1 MSQQASASDA
11 TCGKPGV
18 TYKWNLNVAQL
29 MLEYL
34 HLEGVNTLFGIPGGA
49 LIYVMNELKLQQ
61 ERFRFVICRHET
73 GAAYIAHGYSSVTDG
88 LGVVLTTSGPAAT
101 NALTGVMNAQASGA
115 SVLAITGEVAQQY
128 FGRGYLQEGID
139 ARLDVAAVF
148 ANAMPYSAVISSQA
162 HFATLFQQ
170 ALRVARSVPA
180 CAAHISLPNDVAA
193 SCVIAP
199 DGSGKGNKIP
209 LPNSP
214 ELYRALPGGTDFEKV
229 ALAFAQLTAARKP
242 LIFLGNG
249 CRRALRRP
257 GRLEAI
263 KALVEKFAIPVM
275 TTPDAKGIFPETHE
289 LSLRNYG
296 MAACA
301 WPDLYMRPLD
311 GSDPYDVLVVLGS
324 SLGELATSVV
334 ASDPYSKILIPS
346 DHCIQVDLDQSVI
359 GRDFP
364 ITLGIV
370 AETGA
375 TIDLLC
381 DLGHKPPP
389 PPGAAERKRLIQAIK
404 ETLPFADPKGR
415 QSDAAPIHPA
425 ALVRVIHEEMTS
437 GHVFIDAGN
446 CVGWSLNN
454 MVVDP
459 PLKYHSA
466 LNMGPMG
473 FGVGAV
479 VGGKL
484 GAPDDHCIAIVGD
497 GAFMMHGAEVSTA
510 AQHGVGAVWVVLYDN
525 DLSMVSQG
533 MAALFP
539 AADPWVKYYKLGNPD
554 LVKFAEGLGA
564 RAVAITLKEGSER
577 FRVAFRE
584 ALDCAEKHKQPQVII
599 AYIDPVPMP
608 PYGWPKALIP
618 NCGSPA

>member
-1 MSQQASASDA
+1 
-11 TCGKPGV
+11 
-18 TYKWNLNVAQL
+18 
-29 MLEYL
+29 
-34 HLEGVNTLFGIPGGA
+34 
-49 LIYVMNELKLQQ
+49 
-61 ERFRFVICRHET
+61 
-73 GAAYIAHGYSSVTDG
+73 
-88 LGVVLTTSGPAAT
+88 
-101 NALTGVMNAQASGA
+101 
-115 SVLAITGEVAQQY
+115 
-128 FGRGYLQEGID
+128 
-139 ARLDVAAVF
+139 LDVAAVF
-148 ANAMPYSAVISSQA
+148 ANAMQYSAVISSQA
-162 HFATLFQQ
+162 HFVTLFQQ

-199 DGSGKGNKIP
+199 DPSGKGNKIAI
-209 LPNSP
+209 PNSP
-214 ELYRALPGGTDFEKV
+214 AQYRAQPGGTDFEKV
-229 ALAFAQLTAARKP
+229 ARAFAQLAEARKP

-257 GRLEAI
+257 ERLEAF

-275 TTPDAKGIFPETHE
+275 TTPDAKGTFPETHK

-296 MAACA
+296 MTACA
-301 WPDLYMRPLD
+301 WPDLYMRQTD
-311 GSDPYDVLVVLGS
+311 GSGAYDVLVVLGS
-324 SLGELATSVV
+324 SLGELATSAL

-346 DHCIQVDLDQSVI
+346 DHFVQVDLDQSVI

-370 AETGA
+370 AEAGA

-381 DLGHKPPP
+381 ALGRESEPPP
-389 PPGAAERKRLIQAIK
+389 SAAERMKLIQGIK
-404 ETLPFADPKGR
+404 KTPPFADPEGR

-425 ALVRVIHEEMTS
+425 ALVRVINEEMTS

-459 PLKYHSA
+459 PLQYHSA

-479 VGGKL
+479 IGGKL
-484 GAPDDHCIAIVGD
+484 GAPGEHCVAIVGD

-510 AQHGVGAVWVVLYDN
+510 AQNNVGAVWVVLYDN

-539 AADPWVKYYKLGNPD
+539 PADPWADYYKLGNPD

-564 RAVAITLKEGSER
+564 RAVAIMPDQGSER
-577 FRVAFRE
+577 FRVEFGE
-584 ALDCAEKHKQPQVII
+584 ALQRAKIDKKPQVII
-599 AYIDPVPMP
+599 AYINPTAMP
-608 PYGWPKALIP
+608 PYGWPKAPIP
-618 NCGSPA
+618 NCGGPA